1 MTEGILNALFSAT
14 AFVYA
19 IAGFGGGSTYNSLLV
34 LGDFNSQIVPVIAL
48 TCNLV
53 VVSGGLIHFRRTGH
67 LNPGVVLPF
76 MVTSI
81 PAAYLGGRMPISE
94 LWFVMILGV
103 SLLASGFLLLYP
115 KPRQRVVIRTNLQRW
130 AISLPAGLG
139 LGLLSGLTGIGGGIF
154 LAPLM
159 YLLGWAR
166 PRVIAASASLFI
178 FVNSL
183 SGLVGHAGKFVVS
196 QDVYELLPYIG
207 LPFAVLIGGQL
218 GSYFGSRV
226 VSEGI
231 VRKVTGVLILFVGM
245 RIISGRVLF
254 I

>member
-94 LWFVMILGV
+94 LWFVMILGA

-115 KPRQRVVIRTNLQRW
+115 KPRQRGVIRTNLQRW
-130 AISLPAGLG
+130 AINWRTPVGEGCIDLCSGVFLF
-139 LGLLSGLTGIGGGIF
+139 LSER
-154 LAPLM
+154 
-159 YLLGWAR
+159 YL
-166 PRVIAASASLFI
+166 IT
-178 FVNSL
+178 
-183 SGLVGHAGKFVVS
+183 
-196 QDVYELLPYIG
+196 D
-207 LPFAVLIGGQL
+207 
-218 GSYFGSRV
+218 
-226 VSEGI
+226 
-231 VRKVTGVLILFVGM
+231 
-245 RIISGRVLF
+245 
-254 I
+254 